1 MDKRVVSRSA
11 ELEDELPALPQ
22 CFVYAGEHGRL
33 SLPVNPVK
41 NRVREHRVDRLFEP
55 EVRRIGADERDIR
68 IVCPRDPEEI
78 LRRVYP
84 DDRKT
89 SVMEFLYKR
98 AVPAAEIDNGSE
110 SRTFP
115 LTGRTALRRS
125 RSLCGTRMPCSPELS
140 LPLSPVRPSKPSS
153 SAVLTHSARLLSEIP
168 ATRQSVPGSQRP
180 LRIRHTSA
188 ALTAKTEPPDDERAS
203 MPSLR
208 RALLLC
214 LSPERKESV
223 FNDRIPEFCLPL
235 CL

>member
-1 MDKRVVSRSA
+1 MKSESDGPSQTRYPYSSGGLRSA
-11 ELEDELPALPQ
+11 
-22 CFVYAGEHGRL
+22 
-33 SLPVNPVK
+33 SL
-41 NRVREHRVDRLFEP
+41 
-55 EVRRIGADERDIR
+55 
-68 IVCPRDPEEI
+68 
-78 LRRVYP
+78 
-84 DDRKT
+84 T
-89 SVMEFLYKR
+89 SVLYC
-98 AVPAAEIDNGSE
+98 SE
-110 SRTFP
+110 SRPFP
-115 LTGRTALRRS
+115 LTGRTALRRL